1 MRQHLL
7 EGYTINKKRIALN
20 YERFLR
26 AVGDLKTLL
35 PKDNK
40 IQTQDVLELVEAF
53 AGTWFSL
60 DAYDTQN
67 FPKKGTTKREVT
79 FTADELTKALH
90 ELKQELLMREQAT
103 DLFGRERSKDAVHGI
118 VGNVFQSFG
127 KQDVYPTVEAKASH
141 LLYFMVKNHPFV
153 DGNKRSG
160 AFAFVWFLR
169 RSRAPEGEPHA
180 GSPDGVDPAGSGESC
195 EREGTDHWINFV
207 AAAERVLNLKM
218 PKEDPQ
224 MTQRGADDRIE
235 ASPQMT
241 QMGTDDRRDE
251 ETYAIIGAAM
261 AVHNE
266 LGCGFLEAVYQE
278 ALEQEFLLRAVPYVR
293 EKKLAVRYK
302 ERELRSHY
310 QADFICFDSVIVELK
325 ALQKLSGI
333 EEAQAI
339 NYLKASNLDKALL
352 INFGTTRLEYKRL
365 VLNLR
370 PSASSADKR
379 R

>member
-1 MRQHLL
+1 MKREKNVKDIVIYQAKSGKIEFRGDFKRDTVWGSLNQISELFGRDKSVISRHIKNIFKSQELEPNSVVAKIATTASDGKTYQVDYYNLDVILSVGYRVDSKQATLFRIWATKTLRQHLL

-67 FPKKGTTKREVT
+67 FPKKGATKREVT

-90 ELKQELLMREQAT
+90 ELKQELLMRKQAT

-127 KQDVYPTVEAKASH
+127 SQDVYPSVEEKASH

-169 RSRAPEGEPHA
+169 KAGLLQASLTPEALTALTLLVAE
-180 GSPDGVDPAGSGESC
+180 SPA
-195 EREGTDHWINFV
+195 
-207 AAAERVLNLKM
+207 
-218 PKEDPQ
+218 KEKKK
-224 MTQRGADDRIE
+224 
-235 ASPQMT
+235 
-241 QMGTDDRRDE
+241 
-251 ETYAIIGAAM
+251 IIG
-261 AVHNE
+261 
-266 LGCGFLEAVYQE
+266 LI
-278 ALEQEFLLRAVPYVR
+278 LL
-293 EKKLAVRYK
+293 
-302 ERELRSHY
+302 
-310 QADFICFDSVIVELK
+310 
-325 ALQKLSGI
+325 
-333 EEAQAI
+333 
-339 NYLKASNLDKALL
+339 LL
-352 INFGTTRLEYKRL
+352 
-365 VLNLR
+365 
-370 PSASSADKR
+370 
-379 R
+379 